1 MKPEF
6 DDTIFKAVSIL
17 EETVAYETLVA
28 ELNRSIRSVS
38 EQLRASNL
46 LPSDFLRTSVANLF
60 TEQVLDAVRTQL
72 LEMSRAF
79 SVALY
84 NDLLYPAQ
92 LRLSE
97 MAPTLLYYLGDIELC
112 KEPLVSVVGARK
124 ATDEGRREAQ
134 EIAKVLADAKYCVTS
149 GLASGIDTSAM
160 KAAIE
165 AGGKVVGVIGTPLNQ
180 SYPKENIE
188 LQSYVSKEGLLVSQ
202 VPFFRYSKEPFSSR
216 KYHFSQ
222 RNELMA
228 GITQATIIVEASD
241 TSGTLTQARACM
253 KLNRPLF
260 ITERCYNTQGIS
272 WPRKYVERGA
282 IVVKNAEEI
291 PAYLASLS
299 QCA

>member
-1 MKPEF
+1 MKTVG
-6 DDTIFKAVSIL
+6 DDTDFKAVSIL

-38 EQLRASNL
+38 EQLRDSNL
-46 LPSDFLRTSVANLF
+46 LPSDFLRTSVASLF
-60 TEQVLDAVRTQL
+60 TEQILEAVRTQL
-72 LEMSRAF
+72 LDLSRVF

-92 LRLSE
+92 LRFSE
-97 MAPTLLYYLGDIELC
+97 MAPSLLYYLGDIELC
-112 KEPLVSVVGARK
+112 QQPLISVVGARK
-124 ATDEGRREAQ
+124 ATDDGRRLAN
-134 EIAKVLADAKYCVTS
+134 EIAKTLASANFCVTS

-160 KAAIE
+160 QAAIE

-180 SYPKENIE
+180 SYPKENID

-202 VPFFRYSKEPFSSR
+202 VPFFRYSREHFSTR
-216 KYHFSQ
+216 KYHFPQ

-228 GITQATIIVEASD
+228 GITQATVIVEASD

-253 KLNRPLF
+253 KLGRPLF
-260 ITERCYNTQGIS
+260 ITERCYNSQGVS
-272 WPRKYVERGA
+272 WPKKYVDKGA

-291 PAYLASLS
+291 LEHLTALS
-299 QCA
+299 R